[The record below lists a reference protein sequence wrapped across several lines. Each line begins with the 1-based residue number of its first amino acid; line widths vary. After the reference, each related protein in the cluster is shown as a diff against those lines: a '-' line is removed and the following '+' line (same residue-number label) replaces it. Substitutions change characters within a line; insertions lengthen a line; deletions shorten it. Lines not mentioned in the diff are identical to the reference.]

1 MLLFCKFFGKNK
13 SKKDQFTLISLPVL
27 LISSE
32 NLLVYLPEA
41 FILSI
46 STKLEKASW
55 TRFFCIIWHTYDK
68 WSSTCCGLKAGWLWK
83 SVLGLCSF
91 VGLLKGTKHFGTCK
105 RTRHK
110 FLKNNY
116 SGSMF

>member
-55 TRFFCIIWHTYDK
+55 TFFFASYGISMIN
-68 WSSTCCGLKAGWLWK
+68 GAQLA
-83 SVLGLCSF
+83 
-91 VGLLKGTKHFGTCK
+91 VG
-105 RTRHK
+105 
-110 FLKNNY
+110 
-116 SGSMF
+116 